1 MKKKTGLEIGDL
13 GHPEKSLDPDSH
25 TDASS
30 GSNGH
35 ERLFYKISEVSDIT
49 GLEAYVLRYWETE
62 FPFLRPQKS
71 RGRQRIYQKKDIETI
86 LKIKQMLYDKGFTI
100 AGARKVLSARNGE
113 PSETA
118 ARPISKEFI
127 YRIRGELAEI
137 LRILSSHDK
146 HSA

>member
-1 MKKKTGLEIGDL
+1 LKKKNGLENGDGGRPETSPAPDSDTGL
-13 GHPEKSLDPDSH
+13 
-25 TDASS
+25 TS
-30 GSNGH
+30 GLSGH

-49 GLEAYVLRYWETE
+49 GLEAYVLRYWESE

-86 LKIKQMLYDKGFTI
+86 LKIKQMLYEKGFTI
-100 AGARKVLSARNGE
+100 AGARRVLSARTGE

-118 ARPISKEFI
+118 TRPISKEFV
-127 YRIRGELAEI
+127 YRLRGELAEM

-146 HSA
+146 RS

>member
-1 MKKKTGLEIGDL
+1 LKKKTGLETGDWSRS
-13 GHPEKSLDPDSH
+13 EKSLDPDSP
-25 TDASS
+25 TDSSS
-30 GSNGH
+30 GPNGN

-62 FPFLRPQKS
+62 FPILRPQKS

-86 LKIKQMLYDKGFTI
+86 LKIKQMLYEKGFTI
-100 AGARKVLSARNGE
+100 AGARRVLSARNGE

-118 ARPISKEFI
+118 ARPISKEFV
-127 YRIRGELAEI
+127 YRLRGELAEI

-146 HSA
+146 HS

>member
-1 MKKKTGLEIGDL
+1 LKKKTGLEIGDL
-13 GHPEKSLDPDSH
+13 GYPEKSLGPDSR
-25 TDASS
+25 TDSS
-30 GSNGH
+30 PGSNGN

-49 GLEAYVLRYWETE
+49 GLEAYVLRYWESE

-86 LKIKQMLYDKGFTI
+86 LKIKQMLYEKGFTI

-113 PSETA
+113 PAETA

-146 HSA
+146 HS